1 MPRHQIRNPSLLDP
15 WRARGSIASPSA
27 PLAPPFS
34 ASLFFSF
41 PVTVAPDSLS
51 SSSFLPHSPALL
63 LFSQRFSR
71 SLCISVSR
79 ERSHAKSL
87 KGDEQT
93 TSRVA
98 LGSRSRSTLVQ
109 IFSLRPVRLRI
120 FRRLLLFG
128 NRKRGREKGRQ
139 TMPMKISF
147 LEPSVVI
154 WQKSRCC
161 GKCSSSEDVTI
172 GKFLVDR
179 SYEIRFDLSNVRLP
193 MVGNRKRRGTS
204 LRRSFGKFKLLNAKH
219 R

>member
-15 WRARGSIASPSA
+15 WRARGSTASPSA

-51 SSSFLPHSPALL
+51 LSLFSSSFPPHSPALL

-93 TSRVA
+93 TSLSSPLSCKYFRSDLCGSGPFGGCRFSVIEKKGEKRVD
-98 LGSRSRSTLVQ
+98 
-109 IFSLRPVRLRI
+109 
-120 FRRLLLFG
+120 
-128 NRKRGREKGRQ
+128 KRCQ
-139 TMPMKISF
+139 
-147 LEPSVVI
+147 
-154 WQKSRCC
+154 
-161 GKCSSSEDVTI
+161 
-172 GKFLVDR
+172 
-179 SYEIRFDLSNVRLP
+179 
-193 MVGNRKRRGTS
+193 
-204 LRRSFGKFKLLNAKH
+204 
-219 R
+219 

>member
-15 WRARGSIASPSA
+15 WRARGSTASPSA

-41 PVTVAPDSLS
+41 PVTVAPDFLSLSLS

-98 LGSRSRSTLVQ
+98 LSSRSRSTLVQ
-109 IFSLRPVRLRI
+109 IFSLRPVRLRT
-120 FRRLLLFG
+120 FRRLPLFG
-128 NRKRGREKGRQ
+128 NRKEGREKGRQ

-147 LEPSVVI
+147 SEPSVVI
-154 WQKSRCC
+154 WHKSGCC
-161 GKCSSSEDVTI
+161 GKCSSSEDVAI

-179 SYEIRFDLSNVRLP
+179 SFECKIAD
-193 MVGNRKRRGTS
+193 GRK
-204 LRRSFGKFKLLNAKH
+204 
-219 R
+219 